1 MGEGMYKEFDTI
13 ENLYQWMEEDKNW
26 VGAEANQFNRYPLR
40 FVLFENFEDFRAFA
54 DECQNHNVFVQSM
67 EGWMVEGCDD
77 QMLTN
82 SQLARRFKEYVENI
96 PANDFVI
103 APFSEVTRFY
113 ENEKYAEFDSLLK
126 TIRLIE
132 ASEDAQRSHQRI
144 YVPIIGMQSKMGK
157 FKNDPNIHIWEYHSE
172 NNGNIYHLILSR
184 RTTYGVHGLDNAYTL
199 CPDLKHWIS
208 LWKNGTGIKQRI
220 ICTSKTIFDNAHC
233 AQPDNAFKYTVCT
246 NAYEFLKDGLK
257 LNIASL
263 DVDEDDLQYWEI
275 LAHDIDIDNFSFE
288 NFVNERFNA
297 FSLESEK
304 DFVQAWFEH
313 KDAYS
318 RWLLKMYYLNKR
330 DDMTYLCRVL
340 TNCKTQS
347 TSELFSQMAIQIF
360 DEPFSNRTIKQRL
373 VFLKEASLHGI
384 KITDIAER
392 MIKAKLEAMAA
403 NPSLGVSMAMKYIT
417 PLTVSEHELIITWFG
432 QGKIEREEIK
442 NLFPYLYYYTD
453 PFSLQV
459 DKDNLWINDYF
470 EIYRDAK
477 ISNRLTDKVSSFI
490 KEKNASSTTFMT
502 WHDQFKTVKTVLHN
516 REDIDVFYWIDGL
529 GVDWIPFIVQIV
541 KKHQVDGVFLNEI
554 YVATAEIPTCTANN
568 RIKLEE
574 LTFGRLKKL
583 GDIDSYAHS
592 HKKYPNYMIKEFDI
606 MEKCITD
613 LLSQY
618 NGKKIAIVSDHG
630 ISYLS
635 QFANGINLANINSDH
650 FGRCGDWM
658 QGNAPKDNK
667 YLVLENGRTICALTH
682 NSLTS
687 KTPTGL
693 GAHGGATPE
702 EVLVPIIIISGKKN
716 ASNISAE
723 LMTTEVIAT
732 SPVLRYRI
740 KGISNIDVPVIKYN
754 DTEYRLHHI
763 GSGIYES
770 ERLNLVD
777 TARKV
782 TIIIGDFEQVNTLSV
797 NTGVNEDDLFGD
809 L

>member
-1 MGEGMYKEFDTI
+1 MYKEFDTI

-172 NNGNIYHLILSR
+172 NEGNNYQLILSKG
-184 RTTYGVHGLDNAYTL
+184 TTYGVHGLSNAYTL

-220 ICTSKTIFDNAHC
+220 ICTSKTIFDNAHY

-246 NAYEFLKDGLK
+246 NAYEFLKDGLG
-257 LNIASL
+257 LDIAPY
-263 DVDEDDLQYWEI
+263 DVDEDDLPYWEM
-275 LAHDIDIDNFSFE
+275 LANEIDIDDFSFD
-288 NFVNERFNA
+288 NFINERFNA
-297 FSLESEK
+297 FLLENEK

-313 KDAYS
+313 KNDYS
-318 RWLLKMYYLNKR
+318 RWLLKMYYLNNGNG
-330 DDMTYLCRVL
+330 MTYLCRVL
-340 TNCKTQS
+340 ANCKTQS
-347 TSELFSQMAIQIF
+347 TSELFSQIATQIF
-360 DEPFSNRTIKQRL
+360 DEPFSDVAIRQRL
-373 VFLKEASLHGI
+373 AFLKEASLHKV
-384 KITDIAER
+384 KITDMAER
-392 MIKAKLEAMAA
+392 KLRAKLGAIAA
-403 NPSLGVSMAMKYIT
+403 NPSLGVFMAMKYMT
-417 PLTVSEHELIITWFG
+417 PLTVSEYELIITWLG
-432 QGKIEREEIK
+432 QGKIERREIK
-442 NLFPYLYYYTD
+442 FLFPSLYYYTE
-453 PFSLQV
+453 PLSLQV
-459 DKDNLWINDYF
+459 DKENLWINDYF

-477 ISNRLTDKVSSFI
+477 ISNQLKDNVSSFI
-490 KEKNASSTTFMT
+490 KEKNSSSTTFMT

-554 YVATAEIPTCTANN
+554 YVATAELPTCTENN
-568 RIKLEE
+568 KIKLEE
-574 LTFGRLKKL
+574 LTSGRLKKL
-583 GDIDSYAHS
+583 GNIDSYAHA
-592 HKKYPNYMIKEFDI
+592 HKNYPNYLIKEFDI
-606 MEKCITD
+606 VEKCITD

-635 QFANGINLANINSDH
+635 QLANGMNLANVNSDH
-650 FGRCGDWM
+650 CGRCGEWVK
-658 QGNAPKDNK
+658 GNAPKDNK
-667 YLVLENGRTICALTH
+667 YLVLEDSKTICALTH
-682 NSLTS
+682 RSLTS
-687 KTPTGL
+687 KIPKGI

-716 ASNISAE
+716 ASDISTE
-723 LMTTEVIAT
+723 LITTEIIAT
-732 SPVLRYRI
+732 SPILRYRI
-740 KGISNIDVPVIKYN
+740 KGISSIDVPVIKYN

-782 TIIIGDFEQVNTLSV
+782 TIIIGDFKQVDTLSV
-797 NTGVNEDDLFGD
+797 NTGVDENDLFGD

>member
-1 MGEGMYKEFDTI
+1 MYKEFDTI

-184 RTTYGVHGLDNAYTL
+184 GTTYGVHGLDNAYTL

-275 LAHDIDIDNFSFE
+275 LAHDIDIDNFSFD

-313 KDAYS
+313 KNAYS

-347 TSELFSQMAIQIF
+347 TSELFSQIAIQIF

>member
-1 MGEGMYKEFDTI
+1 MYKEFDTI

-184 RTTYGVHGLDNAYTL
+184 GTTYGVHGLDNAYTL

-275 LAHDIDIDNFSFE
+275 LAHDIDIDNFSFD

-682 NSLTS
+682 NSLIS

>member
-1 MGEGMYKEFDTI
+1 MYKEFDTI

-40 FVLFENFEDFRAFA
+40 FVLFENFQDFRAFA

-67 EGWMVEGCDD
+67 EGWMAEGCDD

-132 ASEDAQRSHQRI
+132 TSEDAQRSHQRI

-157 FKNDPNIHIWEYHSE
+157 FKNDPNIHVWEYHSE
-172 NNGNIYHLILSR
+172 NNGNIYQLILSR
-184 RTTYGVHGLDNAYTL
+184 GTTYGVHGLNNAYTL

-208 LWKNGTGIKQRI
+208 LWKNGTGIKRRI

-233 AQPDNAFKYTVCT
+233 AQPDNAFEYTVCT

-263 DVDEDDLQYWEI
+263 DVDEEDLQYWEM
-275 LAHDIDIDNFSFE
+275 LAHEIDIDNFSFD

-347 TSELFSQMAIQIF
+347 SSELFSQMAIQIF
-360 DEPFSNRTIKQRL
+360 DEPFSNSAINQRL
-373 VFLKEASLHGI
+373 VFLKEASMHGV
-384 KITDIAER
+384 KITDMAEQKL
-392 MIKAKLEAMAA
+392 KAKLGAIAA
-403 NPSLGVSMAMKYIT
+403 NPSLGVSMAMRYMT
-417 PLTVSEHELIITWFG
+417 PLTVSEQELIIAWLG
-432 QGKIEREEIK
+432 QGKIERKEIK
-442 NLFPYLYYYTD
+442 TLFPYLYYYID

-554 YVATAEIPTCTANN
+554 YVATAELPTCTANN
-568 RIKLEE
+568 KVKLEE
-574 LTFGRLKKL
+574 LTSGRLKKL
-583 GDIDSYAHS
+583 GNIDSYAHG
-592 HKKYPNYMIKEFDI
+592 HKNYPNYLIKEFEI
-606 MEKCITD
+606 VEKCITD

-635 QFANGINLANINSDH
+635 QLADGMNLANINSDH

-658 QGNAPKDNK
+658 QGNALKDNK

-682 NSLTS
+682 SSLTS
-687 KTPTGL
+687 KTPAGL

-716 ASNISAE
+716 ASNISTE

-740 KGISNIDVPVIKYN
+740 KGISSIDVPVIKYN
-754 DTEYRLHHI
+754 DAEYRLHHI

-782 TIIIGDFEQVNTLSV
+782 TIIIGDFKQVDTLSV
-797 NTGVNEDDLFGD
+797 NTGVDEDDLFGD

>member
-1 MGEGMYKEFDTI
+1 MYKEFDTI
-13 ENLYQWMEEDKNW
+13 EDLYQWIEEDKNW
-26 VGAEANQFNRYPLR
+26 TGAEANQFNRYPLR
-40 FVLFENFEDFRAFA
+40 FVLFENFHDFRAFV
-54 DECQNHNVFVQSM
+54 DECQNHSVFVQSM
-67 EGWMVEGCDD
+67 EGWMAEGCDD

-96 PANDFVI
+96 PVNDFVI

-132 ASEDAQRSHQRI
+132 ASEDAQQNHQRI

-157 FKNDPNIHIWEYHSE
+157 FKNDPNIHIWEYHSD
-172 NNGNIYHLILSR
+172 NNGDTYQLILSR
-184 RTTYGVHGLDNAYTL
+184 GTTYGVHGLGNAYTL

-233 AQPDNAFKYTVCT
+233 AQPDNAFEYTVCT
-246 NAYEFLKDGLK
+246 NAYEFLKDGLG
-257 LNIASL
+257 L
-263 DVDEDDLQYWEI
+263 DITTLDIDEEDLPYWEM
-275 LAHDIDIDNFSFE
+275 LANEIDIDDFSFG
-288 NFVNERFNA
+288 NFINERFNA
-297 FSLESEK
+297 FSLENEK
-304 DFVQAWFEH
+304 DFVQVWFEY

-330 DDMTYLCRVL
+330 DNMTYLCRVL

-360 DEPFSNRTIKQRL
+360 DEPFSNGAINQRL
-373 VFLKEASLHGI
+373 VFLEEASQHGA
-384 KITDIAER
+384 KITDMAEQKL
-392 MIKAKLEAMAA
+392 KAKLGAIAA
-403 NPSLGVSMAMKYIT
+403 NPSLGVAMAMKYMT
-417 PLTVSEHELIITWFG
+417 PLTVSEQELIITWLG
-432 QGKIEREEIK
+432 QGRIERKEIK
-442 NLFPYLYYYTD
+442 NLFPHLYYYTD

-470 EIYRDAK
+470 ETYRDAK
-477 ISNRLTDKVSSFI
+477 IANRLTDKVSFFI
-490 KEKNASSTTFMT
+490 KEKNASSTTFMA
-502 WHDQFKTVKTVLHN
+502 WHDQFKTVKTILYH

-529 GVDWIPFIVQIV
+529 GVDWIPFIVQII
-541 KKHQVDGVFLNEI
+541 KKHQVDGAFLNEI
-554 YVATAEIPTCTANN
+554 YVAIAELPTCTANN
-568 RIKLEE
+568 KVKLEE
-574 LTFGRLKKL
+574 LASGQLKKL
-583 GDIDSYAHS
+583 GNIDSYAHD
-592 HKKYPNYMIKEFDI
+592 HKTYPSYLIKEFEI
-606 MEKCITD
+606 VEKCITD

-635 QFANGINLANINSDH
+635 QLASGMNLVNIDSDH
-650 FGRCGDWM
+650 SGRCGEWV
-658 QGNAPKDNK
+658 QGSASKDNK
-667 YLVLENGRTICALTH
+667 YLVLEDGRTICALTH
-682 NSLTS
+682 SSLTN
-687 KTPTGL
+687 KTPMGL

-716 ASNISAE
+716 ASNISTE

-740 KGISNIDVPVIKYN
+740 KGISSIDTPVIKYD

-763 GSGIYES
+763 GNGIYES

-782 TIIIGDFEQVNTLSV
+782 TIIIGDYKQIDTLSV
-797 NTGVNEDDLFGD
+797 NTGVDEDDLFGD

>member
-1 MGEGMYKEFDTI
+1 MYKEFDTI

-184 RTTYGVHGLDNAYTL
+184 GTTYGVHGLDNAYTL

-275 LAHDIDIDNFSFE
+275 LAHDIDIDNFSFD

-592 HKKYPNYMIKEFDI
+592 HKEYPNYMIKEFDI

-763 GSGIYES
+763 GNGIYES

>member
-1 MGEGMYKEFDTI
+1 MYKEFDTI
-13 ENLYQWMEEDKNW
+13 ENLYRWMEEDKNW

-40 FVLFENFEDFRAFA
+40 FVLFENFYDFRAFA

-67 EGWMVEGCDD
+67 EGWMAEGCDD

-113 ENEKYAEFDSLLK
+113 ENEKHSEFDSLLK

-132 ASEDAQRSHQRI
+132 ASEDAQRNHQRI

-172 NNGNIYHLILSR
+172 NDGNIYHLILSR
-184 RTTYGVHGLDNAYTL
+184 GTTYGVHGLDKAYTL

-208 LWKNGTGIKQRI
+208 LWKNRTDIKRSI
-220 ICTSKTIFDNAHC
+220 ICTSKTIFDNARC
-233 AQPDNAFKYTVCT
+233 AQPDNAFEYTICT
-246 NAYEFLKDGLK
+246 NAYEFLKNGLG
-257 LNIASL
+257 IEIVS
-263 DVDEDDLQYWEI
+263 VDIDEKDLRYWER
-275 LAHDIDIDNFSFE
+275 LANDIDIDDFSFD
-288 NFVNERFNA
+288 NFINERFNA
-297 FSLESEK
+297 FSLENEK
-304 DFVQAWFEH
+304 DFVHAWFEH
-313 KDAYS
+313 EDDYS

-340 TNCKTQS
+340 ANCKTQS
-347 TSELFSQMAIQIF
+347 TSELFSQMATQIF
-360 DEPFSNRTIKQRL
+360 DEPFSDGAINQRL
-373 VFLKEASLHGI
+373 IFLKEASQHGVKI
-384 KITDIAER
+384 KEMAEKK
-392 MIKAKLEAMAA
+392 IKAKLGAIAA
-403 NPSLGVSMAMKYIT
+403 NPLLGVPMAMKYMT
-417 PLTVSEHELIITWFG
+417 PLTVSEQELMITWLG
-432 QGKIEREEIK
+432 QGKIERKEIK
-442 NLFPYLYYYTD
+442 MLFPYLYYYTD

-490 KEKNASSTTFMT
+490 REKNASPSTFMM
-502 WHDQFKTVKTVLHN
+502 WYDQFKTVKTVLHN

-529 GVDWIPFIVQIV
+529 GVDWIPFVVQIV
-541 KKHQVDGVFLNEI
+541 EKHQLDGVFLNEI
-554 YVATAEIPTCTANN
+554 YVATAELPTCTANN
-568 RIKLEE
+568 KAKLEE
-574 LTFGRLKKL
+574 LTSGRLEKL
-583 GDIDSYAHS
+583 GNIDSYAHA
-592 HKKYPNYMIKEFDI
+592 HKNYPGYLIEELKI
-606 MEKCITD
+606 VEKCITD

-635 QFANGINLANINSDH
+635 QLADGMNLANINGDH
-650 FGRCGDWM
+650 SGRCGDWM
-658 QGNAPKDNK
+658 QGNASKDNK
-667 YLVLENGRTICALTH
+667 YLILENGRTICALTH
-682 NSLTS
+682 RSLTI
-687 KTPTGL
+687 KTSIGL

-702 EVLVPIIIISGKKN
+702 EVLVPIIVISGKKN

-740 KGISNIDVPVIKYN
+740 KGVSSIDVPIVKYN

-777 TARKV
+777 TARKA
-782 TIIIGDFEQVNTLSV
+782 TIIIGDFKQMDTLSV
-797 NTGVNEDDLFGD
+797 NTGVDEDDLFGD

>member
-1 MGEGMYKEFDTI
+1 MYKEFDTI

-184 RTTYGVHGLDNAYTL
+184 GTTYGVHGLDNAYTL

-275 LAHDIDIDNFSFE
+275 LAHDIDIDNFSFD

-583 GDIDSYAHS
+583 GDIDSYAHF